1 MSPKINN
8 ELGAII
14 ISDQVIATLAGI
26 AATECYGLVGM
37 ASKGGTEGIV
47 ELLKREHLS
56 KGVKV
61 TSDPSGIIIDLY
73 IIVEFGTRISTV
85 ANNIISKVKYTVE
98 NITGLTVNRVNV
110 NVQSVR
116 VEK

>member
-1 MSPKINN
+1 MTSKINN
-8 ELGAII
+8 DFGAII

-37 ASKGGTEGIV
+37 ASKGGTDGIV

-61 TSDPSGIIIDLY
+61 TTDTTGIIIDLY
-73 IIVEFGTRISTV
+73 IVVEFGTRISAV

-98 NITGLTVNRVNV
+98 SITGLNVNKVNI